1 MRKTL
6 VLDLDNTL
14 VASFSTSKQQL
25 LEVCDLVVT
34 VAREK
39 FHDTL
44 KIAVFK
50 RPYLDEF
57 LEVACSLFDVWI
69 FTASDKSYA
78 QPVCEQ
84 LLNSKSRFKGCL
96 FRESLSKGVK
106 DLSIFNVS
114 MDQIMIIDDDE
125 YNYQLQPTNGV
136 AISSFGFD
144 TMSIAREQKLDCELK
159 NLIDLL
165 KAVAQSETVYGPISR
180 YKQLHTSSYL
190 NCDLSP
196 ITTVGTPAIKSF
208 SPFDGI
214 DESSPPSSSSS
225 ASSVLI

>member
-1 MRKTL
+1 MYRPNLFSSIQHPSSFNPSRQKYCNIIIFIVIIFISHTDQYLRLNQKDNIQEKNFLVIMRKTL

-96 FRESLSKGVK
+96 FRESLSKGIK

-125 YNYQLQPTNGV
+125 YNFQLQPN
-136 AISSFGFD
+136 S
-144 TMSIAREQKLDCELK
+144 K
-159 NLIDLL
+159 
-165 KAVAQSETVYGPISR
+165 
-180 YKQLHTSSYL
+180 
-190 NCDLSP
+190 
-196 ITTVGTPAIKSF
+196 
-208 SPFDGI
+208 
-214 DESSPPSSSSS
+214 
-225 ASSVLI
+225 